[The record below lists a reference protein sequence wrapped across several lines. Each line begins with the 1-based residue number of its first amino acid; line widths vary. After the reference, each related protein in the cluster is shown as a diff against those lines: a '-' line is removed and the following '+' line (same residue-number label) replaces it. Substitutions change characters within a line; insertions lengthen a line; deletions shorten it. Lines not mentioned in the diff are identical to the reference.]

1 MSDKHKPKT
10 REDFEQEFKELE
22 LDFKFLI
29 DIYNK
34 EEVEKNCY
42 YALYYKLEELFY
54 NVLKR
59 I

>member
-1 MSDKHKPKT
+1 MDNKYKPKT
-10 REDFEQEFKELE
+10 IEELEKEFKELE

-42 YALYYKLEELFY
+42 YALCYKVTELFY

>member
-1 MSDKHKPKT
+1 MSDKYKPKT
-10 REDFEQEFKELE
+10 RDELEQEFKELE

-34 EEVEKNCY
+34 EEVEKECY
-42 YALYYKLEELFY
+42 CALSYKLKELFY